1 MLSPW
6 YDVFISH
13 NQTIHIFL
21 FYFTKNRRCQKWLT
35 CFFFRCYSRKPNLG
49 KACHLA
55 GITYW
60 HINVLS
66 HNRGFSRQVSH
77 FHDFFFCSLWNNVY
91 ISISV
96 TEELTLPSCTTN
108 LYEQGETL
116 SKEHIEIK
124 KKDSFLDIN
133 DIGNKQHHSYLKS
146 SKFSFHPPKNFNN
159 SHEYFL

>member
-1 MLSPW
+1 MLSPS
-6 YDVFISH
+6 YACVFTPLLSQFISH
-13 NQTIHIFL
+13 SRSL
-21 FYFTKNRRCQKWLT
+21 FSYA
-35 CFFFRCYSRKPNLG
+35 FFFFSKSLCKFEIDWYVIIAKFALEILEHS
-49 KACHLA
+49 
-55 GITYW
+55 I
-60 HINVLS
+60 VLS
-66 HNRGFSRQVSH
+66 TFSKFGY

-96 TEELTLPSCTTN
+96 TEELTLPSYTTN
-108 LYEQGETL
+108 LYEHGETL

-159 SHEYFL
+159 CHYFL